1 MVNFMKKKNL
11 IYMAFFLILFLILVF
26 GYFSI
31 YRQSQEERLIYNVE
45 KIAQQDFLEKISL
58 SSNSQGK
65 YLLLE
70 ETIEKYLNDF
80 YKQYQKVMKYALR
93 DETLSLLSVSNYS
106 KDGKEFTKSISYVK
120 EEKKSF
126 NQDMK
131 KLLSFCKKSKVYQYS
146 EELNLSTYYQN
157 LFQDMVFKHG
167 IYDQLLELKKS
178 FLESQDSMNQVYDV
192 SLDVFSFLNSHS
204 DDWKVENNEIQFSTS
219 QLVQEYQSL
228 VSSIQE

>member
-1 MVNFMKKKNL
+1 MKKKNL
-11 IYMAFFLILFLILVF
+11 IYMVFFLVLLLILVF

-31 YRQSQEERLIYNVE
+31 YRQSQEEKLIYNVE
-45 KIAQQDFLEKISL
+45 KIAQQDFLEKMSF
-58 SSNSQGK
+58 SSNSQGN

-70 ETIEKYLNDF
+70 EAIERYLDDF
-80 YKQYQKVMKYALR
+80 YQQYQKVAKYALR

-120 EEKKSF
+120 EEKASF
-126 NQDMK
+126 NQDME

-146 EELNLSTYYQN
+146 KELKLPTYYQN
-157 LFQDMVFKHG
+157 LFQDMIFKHG

-192 SLDVFSFLNSHS
+192 SLDVFSFLKSHS
-204 DDWKVENNEIQFSTS
+204 DNWKVENDEIQFSTN
-219 QLVQEYQSL
+219 QLVKEYQSL